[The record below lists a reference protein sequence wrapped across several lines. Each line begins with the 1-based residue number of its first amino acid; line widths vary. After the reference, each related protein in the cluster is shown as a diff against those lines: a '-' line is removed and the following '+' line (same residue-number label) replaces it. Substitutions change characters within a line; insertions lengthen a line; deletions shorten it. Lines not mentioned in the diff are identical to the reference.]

1 MPNLYLVLSAPPDGV
16 SAETYDKWYHHHIRE
31 NLEAPGFVAGQRF
44 KLTPSVGSEHPHTHL
59 ALYEFNGDI
68 KRWQDNLNGRIK
80 SGDIVLPEYFPQI
93 RFGSWE
99 AAPIDERVEV
109 PEV

>member
-1 MPNLYLVLSAPPDGV
+1 MPNLYLVFSAPPEGV
-16 SAETYDKWYHHHIRE
+16 SAEEYDRWYHHHIRE

-44 KLTPSVGSEHPHTHL
+44 KLTPSVGQEHPHQHL

-80 SGDIVLPEYFPQI
+80 SGDIVLPDYFPRI

-99 AAPIDERVEV
+99 ATPIDERVEV